1 MSALAQSL
9 SRFVDAGLNLI
20 YPAVCQICR
29 EERATKDESYIC
41 TSCRK
46 KVRVIEPPFCSKC
59 GTPFEGDIGGM
70 FECSECK
77 EVELKFDSARA
88 AVRVNAFMLDVVHKY
103 KYARWMWFEKFLGE
117 LLVQAAI
124 PELSKERWDMIVPV
138 PLHSLKKREREFNQA
153 DRLAKYLSSALH
165 VPMNTKILKRV
176 APTQSQTRLTR
187 QERTENVKKA
197 FALREPLDLKGMN
210 IILID
215 DILTTGATTSACAG
229 ILRKAGAAKIQV
241 WTVARGA

>member
-1 MSALAQSL
+1 MSAVAQNL
-9 SRFVDAGLNLI
+9 WKLLDGGLNLI
-20 YPAVCQICR
+20 YPAICQICR

-41 TSCRK
+41 VSCRK
-46 KVRVIEPPFCSKC
+46 KVRVLEPPFCSKC
-59 GTPFEGDIGGM
+59 GIPYDGEIDGVFACG
-70 FECSECK
+70 ECK
-77 EVELKFDSARA
+77 DVDLKFDSARA

-103 KYARWMWFEKFLGE
+103 KYGRWMWFEKFLGG
-117 LLVQAAI
+117 LLVQAAAT
-124 PELSKERWDMIVPV
+124 ELGKERWNMIVPV

-153 DRLAKYLSSALH
+153 DRLAKYLSRAIG
-165 VPMNTKILKRV
+165 VPMNTAILKRV

-187 QERTENVKKA
+187 VERTENVKKA
-197 FALREPLDLKGMN
+197 FALRAPVDLKGMK

-229 ILRKAGAAKIQV
+229 ILRKAGAEKIQV